1 VGSVD
6 DSSPVPQVNIRL
18 PDLPRFEQQ
27 QQQQQQHNNSMN
39 ASHLDLSFHLDDSN
53 AAHAAGRG
61 LMFSA
66 QRPSARPHSLL
77 QRTE

>member
-6 DSSPVPQVNIRL
+6 DSSPLPQVNIRL
-18 PDLPRFEQQ
+18 PDLPRFEQ

-53 AAHAAGRG
+53 AAHAAGIG

-66 QRPSARPHSLL
+66 QHLSARRHSRL
-77 QRTE
+77 QRME